1 MKSIQRK
8 QGGFSLVE
16 ILLVLGIIAIL
27 AIAAFIIF
35 PQVQA
40 ANRANTEQSNITTIA
55 AGVKNLYGATRNYN
69 GISASTL
76 IKAKIAPSSMYAN
89 DSTATALTS
98 SWSAPVAIAASTPT
112 GGTGTANSQF
122 TLTYSD
128 VPSEVC
134 TRLVPGLLANF
145 SSVTVGGTNV
155 SANNPAGVVDA
166 CSASTT
172 ATVAFI
178 SN

>member
-16 ILLVLGIIAIL
+16 ILLVLGIIALL

-40 ANRANTEQSNITTIA
+40 ANRANTEQANITTMA
-55 AGVKNLYGATRNYN
+55 AGIKNLYGATRNYN
-69 GISASTL
+69 GITARTL
-76 IKAKIAPSSMYAN
+76 IQARIAPSSMYGN
-89 DSTATALTS
+89 DTTATALTS
-98 SWSAPVAIAASTPT
+98 AWSGAVTVAAA
-112 GGTGTANSQF
+112 GTGDSQF
-122 TLTYSD
+122 VISYAG

-145 SSVTVGGTNV
+145 QTVTVGTTVV
-155 SANNPAGVVDA
+155 SAQNPTSVVGA
-166 CSASTT
+166 CAPASANIVP
-172 ATVAFI
+172 VAFT

>member
-16 ILLVLGIIAIL
+16 ILLVLGIIALL

-40 ANRANTEQSNITTIA
+40 ANRANTEQSNITTMA
-55 AGVKNLYGATRNYN
+55 AGIKNLYGATRNYDQ
-69 GISASTL
+69 IAARTL
-76 IKAKIAPSSMYAN
+76 IQARIAPSSMYAN
-89 DSTATALTS
+89 NTAATTLTS
-98 SWSAPVAIAASTPT
+98 AWSGDVAVAAS
-112 GGTGTANSQF
+112 GTNNSQF
-122 TLTYSD
+122 TITYAA

-134 TRLVPGLLANF
+134 TRLVPGLIANF
-145 SSVTVGGTNV
+145 QSVTVGTTVV
-155 SANNPAGVVDA
+155 SAQNPGAIVGA
-166 CSASTT
+166 CSPASN
-172 ATVAFI
+172 AAVPVAFT

>member
-16 ILLVLGIIAIL
+16 ILLVLGIIALL

-40 ANRANTEQSNITTIA
+40 ANRANTEQSNITTMA
-55 AGVKNLYGATRNYN
+55 AGIKNLYGATRDY
-69 GISASTL
+69 STITPAIL
-76 IKAKIAPSSMYAN
+76 IQAKIAPSSMYGNVAG
-89 DSTATALTS
+89 ATELTS
-98 SWSAPVAIAASTPT
+98 SWSQSVLVDPV
-112 GGTGTANSQF
+112 GTTQF
-122 TLTYSD
+122 SITYSA

-145 SSVTVGGTNV
+145 QAVTVGGTTV
-155 SANNPAGVVDA
+155 TANNPGGVVGA
-166 CSASTT
+166 CAASAAPSVVFT
-172 ATVAFI
+172 